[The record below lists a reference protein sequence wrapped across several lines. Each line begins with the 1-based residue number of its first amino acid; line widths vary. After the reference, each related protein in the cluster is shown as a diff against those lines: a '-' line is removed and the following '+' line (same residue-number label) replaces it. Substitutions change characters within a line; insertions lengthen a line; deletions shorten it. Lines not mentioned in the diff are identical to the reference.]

1 MSKKIVS
8 LILCLLMLLPVFISC
23 ADESTGETT
32 DTPGTTAET
41 AAETDPRDIPDGL
54 PERDYI
60 GDTFTL
66 FCREEVKEQYFVES
80 ENGEIVND
88 AIYARN
94 LAVEERFHIK
104 FDYAM
109 MDGTWTN
116 MVAFKN
122 AIKSVVQAGDDSYD
136 LIEGNCAISDLLGNG
151 FFLNWNDMSF
161 IDFSQPWWAQS
172 SQRELNIG
180 GSLEF
185 IVGDYTLMLWEGLLV
200 LYFNKQLVTDL
211 NIDNP
216 YHIVKDGK
224 WTIDKL
230 AEISREITQDL
241 NGDSLFDS
249 SDLYGLITTTGNC
262 IDNFW
267 ISSDM
272 PITVMDEDNFPVFNL
287 PIQIDRALSV
297 SEKVFNLVTGTGVY
311 AIDEGKLADTLQPM
325 FMADQGLF
333 FTDFLDSSEV
343 YRTMET
349 DFGIIPYPKYDEN
362 QEKYETFSKTGYGT
376 FAIPSVVSDGEM
388 SAIITAALNAES
400 YKKVVPAYYDVALKT
415 KYSRDDE
422 SAEMLD
428 IIRKGFD
435 MDFACVCLDYT
446 KWVFLEMRYMV
457 QANNFNMA
465 SRIAKLEKQINSNL
479 GKLKEDIL
487 SSQ

>member
-1 MSKKIVS
+1 MPASAAAR
-8 LILCLLMLLPVFISC
+8 FYTC
-23 ADESTGETT
+23 ADGSTVETT
-32 DTPGTTAET
+32 DTAGTTAET
-41 AAETDPRDIPDGL
+41 ATETDPRDIPDGL
-54 PERDYI
+54 PDRDYNE
-60 GDTFTL
+60 DMFTL

-94 LAVEERFHIK
+94 LAVEERFNIK

-122 AIKSVVQAGDDSYD
+122 SIKSAVQAGDDSYD

-151 FFLNWNDMSF
+151 YFINWNDMSF

-180 GSLEF
+180 GNLEF

-216 YHIVKDGK
+216 YNIVKDGK

-230 AEISREITQDL
+230 AGISREITQDL
-241 NGDSLFDS
+241 NGDSLFDNN
-249 SDLYGLITTTGNC
+249 DLYGFITTTGNC

-267 ISSDM
+267 VSSDM

-297 SEKVFNLVTGTGVY
+297 SEKVFNLATGTGVY
-311 AIDEGKLADTLQPM
+311 AIDEGKLTDTLQPM
-325 FMADQGLF
+325 FMENQGLF

-388 SAIITAALNAES
+388 SAIITVALNAES

-446 KWVFLEMRYMV
+446 KWVLLEMRYMV
-457 QANNFNMA
+457 QAKNFDMA

-479 GKLKEDIL
+479 EKLKEDIL
-487 SSQ
+487 SRQ

>member
-1 MSKKIVS
+1 MGKKFVS
-8 LILCLLMLLPVFISC
+8 LILCLLLVLPVVGSC
-23 ADESTGETT
+23 AEGSAGETAGT
-32 DTPGTTAET
+32 AGTTAET
-41 AAETDPRDIPDGL
+41 AAETGPRDIPDGL
-54 PERDYI
+54 PGRDCL

-66 FCREEVKEQYFVES
+66 FCRGEVKEQYFVGS

-88 AIYARN
+88 AVYARN
-94 LAVEERFHIK
+94 LAVEERFNIK
-104 FDYAM
+104 MDYAV
-109 MDGTWTN
+109 MDGTWAN

-151 FFLNWNDMSF
+151 YFLNWNEMDF
-161 IDFSQPWWAQS
+161 VDFSQPWWAQS
-172 SQRELNIG
+172 SQRELNVG
-180 GSLEF
+180 DNLEF
-185 IVGDYTLMLWEGLLV
+185 VVGDYTLMLWEGLLV
-200 LYFNKQLVTDL
+200 IYFNKQLAADL
-211 NIDNP
+211 NVENP
-216 YHIVKDGK
+216 YDIVMDGK
-224 WTIDKL
+224 WTVDKL
-230 AEISREITQDL
+230 AEISREITQDV
-241 NGDSLFDS
+241 NGDGLFDS
-249 SDLYGLITTTGNC
+249 ADLYGLITTTGNC

-267 ISSDM
+267 ISCDM

-287 PIQIDRALSV
+287 PLQIDRALSV

-325 FMADQGLF
+325 FMSDRGLF

-349 DFGIIPYPKYDEN
+349 DFGIIPYPKYDDR

-388 SAIITAALNAES
+388 SAVITTALNAES

-422 SAEMLD
+422 SAGMLD

-446 KWVFLEMRYMV
+446 KWVLLEMRYMV
-457 QANNFNMA
+457 QAGSFDMA
-465 SRIAKLEKQINSNL
+465 SRIAKLEKQINGNL
-479 GKLKEDIL
+479 DKLKEDIL
-487 SSQ
+487 SRQ